1 MGLGIDENRRA
12 GRLVIGNPLYC
23 QPVDV
28 LLGGRKSMC
37 LGLPKGENR
46 GATRELERSSAGQC
60 LSVGAIETAFH
71 HEPIPAWRRGPTDNR
86 GKPSQVKQSLSA
98 LVASAA
104 AYCRRLAA
112 RGNKKAV
119 RGGIAAPKVAFAPG
133 ALAARSRSES
143 KSEFSGIP
151 HRYINHGAFR

>member
-1 MGLGIDENRRA
+1 MPPARHHTWVWASMRIGGR

-46 GATRELERSSAGQC
+46 GATRELERSSPGQC
-60 LSVGAIETAFH
+60 LSAGAIETAFH

-86 GKPSQVKQSLSA
+86 GKPSQVKQSLSD

-104 AYCRRLAA
+104 
-112 RGNKKAV
+112 RGNQKAV
-119 RGGIAAPKVAFAPG
+119 RGGIAAPKVAFVVA
-133 ALAARSRSES
+133 ATLAGCEGLADTR
-143 KSEFSGIP
+143 
-151 HRYINHGAFR
+151 